1 MTDFIFSLI
10 IGHLWISLFLS
21 IFIILAAIFYFD
33 IFIKIGMYSSGETQQ
48 DIDKVIKLIDEDSLF
63 VKLKDRI
70 VTGLKLSILCFIPII
85 NIIVFYIIINYIL
98 KGKKWLFIE
107 ELREEALQ
115 KKQNNNTN
123 STNNINNINNIN
135 NFKFDIKEFNEDD
148 YKEI

>member
-21 IFIILAAIFYFD
+21 IFIILATIFYFE

-48 DIDKVIKLIDEDSLF
+48 DIDKIIKLIDEDNVF

-70 VTGLKLSILCFIPII
+70 IICLKLSMLCFIPIV
-85 NIIVFYIIINYIL
+85 NIIVFYIIVNYIL
-98 KGKKWLFIE
+98 KGKKGLFVE

-115 KKQNNNTN
+115 KQQNNNLN
-123 STNNINNINNIN
+123 NTNNINSSS
-135 NFKFDIKEFNEDD
+135 NFKFDIKEFNEND

>member
-21 IFIILAAIFYFD
+21 IFNILATIFYFKN
-33 IFIKIGMYSSGETQQ
+33 FIEIGMYFNGETQQ
-48 DIDKVIKLIDEDSLF
+48 DIDKIIKLIDEDNIF

-70 VTGLKLSILCFIPII
+70 IVGLKLSTLCFIPII
-85 NIIVFYIIINYIL
+85 NIIVFYVIVNYIL
-98 KGKKWLFIE
+98 KGKKGLFVEKLIE
-107 ELREEALQ
+107 ETLQ
-115 KKQNNNTN
+115 KQQNNNLN
-123 STNNINNINNIN
+123 NTNNINSSG

>member
-1 MTDFIFSLI
+1 MTNFIFSLI

-21 IFIILAAIFYFD
+21 IFIILATIFYFE

-48 DIDKVIKLIDEDSLF
+48 DIDKIIKLIDEDNIF

-70 VTGLKLSILCFIPII
+70 IIGLKLSILCFIPIV
-85 NIIVFYIIINYIL
+85 NIIVFYIIVNYIL
-98 KGKKWLFIE
+98 KGKKGLFVE

-115 KKQNNNTN
+115 KQQNNNLN
-123 STNNINNINNIN
+123 NTNNINSSS

>member
-21 IFIILAAIFYFD
+21 IFIILATIFYFE

-48 DIDKVIKLIDEDSLF
+48 DIDKIVKLIGEDNIF

-70 VTGLKLSILCFIPII
+70 IIGLKLSILCFIPIV
-85 NIIVFYIIINYIL
+85 NIIVFYIIVNYIL
-98 KGKKWLFIE
+98 KGKKGLFVE

-115 KKQNNNTN
+115 KQQNNNLN
-123 STNNINNINNIN
+123 NTNNINSSS

>member
-1 MTDFIFSLI
+1 MTNFIFSLI

-21 IFIILAAIFYFD
+21 IFIILATIFYFE

-48 DIDKVIKLIDEDSLF
+48 DIDKIIKLIDEDNVF

-70 VTGLKLSILCFIPII
+70 IIGLKLSMLCFIPIV
-85 NIIVFYIIINYIL
+85 NIIVFYIIVNYIL
-98 KGKKWLFIE
+98 KGKKGLFVE

-115 KKQNNNTN
+115 KQQNNNLN
-123 STNNINNINNIN
+123 NTNNINSSS

>member
-1 MTDFIFSLI
+1 MTNFIFSLI

-21 IFIILAAIFYFD
+21 IFIILATIFYFE

-48 DIDKVIKLIDEDSLF
+48 DIDKIVKLIDEDNIF

-70 VTGLKLSILCFIPII
+70 IIGLKLSILCFIPII
-85 NIIVFYIIINYIL
+85 NIIVFCIIINYIL
-98 KGKKWLFIE
+98 KGKKGLFVE

-115 KKQNNNTN
+115 KQQNNNLN
-123 STNNINNINNIN
+123 NTNNINISS

>member
-1 MTDFIFSLI
+1 MTNFIFSLI

-21 IFIILAAIFYFD
+21 IFIILATIFYFE

-48 DIDKVIKLIDEDSLF
+48 DIDKIIKIIDEDNIF

-70 VTGLKLSILCFIPII
+70 IVGLKLSTLCFIPIV
-85 NIIVFYIIINYIL
+85 NIIVFYVIINYIL
-98 KGKKWLFIE
+98 KGKKGLFVE

-115 KKQNNNTN
+115 KKQNNNLN
-123 STNNINNINNIN
+123 NTNNINSSS